1 MQEATAIVDP
11 KNWVQLLDTDEVAKK
26 RLAAIY
32 RAPTPEMMCY
42 LDFSVSTTG
51 MLAGVKV
58 RHYTVM
64 HEEKDV
70 RLCWSVLVWV
80 GGGGGGLS
88 LWCNTANVLLS
99 LTGVSI
105 LIFEVIL

>member
-1 MQEATAIVDP
+1 MFVVDIEKNSRVSMIVVFDCLQEAAAIVDP
-11 KNWVQLLDTDEVAKK
+11 KHWVQLLDTDEVPKK

-58 RHYTVM
+58 R
-64 HEEKDV
+64 
-70 RLCWSVLVWV
+70 LLVLRAMI
-80 GGGGGGLS
+80 L
-88 LWCNTANVLLS
+88 TA
-99 LTGVSI
+99 I
-105 LIFEVIL
+105 W

>member
-1 MQEATAIVDP
+1 MLGVWLQEAMAIVDP

-58 RHYTVM
+58 SGHWDTN
-64 HEEKDV
+64 DA
-70 RLCWSVLVWV
+70 SVDRM
-80 GGGGGGLS
+80 
-88 LWCNTANVLLS
+88 
-99 LTGVSI
+99 I
-105 LIFEVIL
+105 LDCMF